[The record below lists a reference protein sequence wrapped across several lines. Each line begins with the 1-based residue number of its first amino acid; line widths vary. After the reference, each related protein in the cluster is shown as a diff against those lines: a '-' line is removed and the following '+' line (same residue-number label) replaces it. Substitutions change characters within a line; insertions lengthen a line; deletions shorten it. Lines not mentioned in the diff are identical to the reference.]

1 MTGSGLDHP
10 LTYLGVL
17 VAAIVEG
24 EIGYVAAAALVGRGY
39 LNPVA
44 VLVAGATGAA
54 LGDQFYFYLLRGRL
68 RRWLDRHEAIARRGR
83 QLAWHV
89 RRREVAMVLLIRFAP
104 GLRIALAAACAYA
117 GVPPLR
123 FTVLNCA
130 ASVVWAVAL
139 LVLVAWVGPAA
150 LPAIGISGWWSVL
163 VPPLLLLLLFRYAA
177 RVEQR
182 ALIPGLDEHDEPVS
196 SES

>member
-1 MTGSGLDHP
+1 MVAGLDHP
-10 LTYLGVL
+10 LTYVGVL

-39 LNPVA
+39 LNPLA
-44 VLVAGATGAA
+44 VLVAGAAGAA

-68 RRWLDRHEAIARRGR
+68 RRWVDRHEAIARRGR
-83 QLAWHV
+83 MLASHV

-117 GVPPLR
+117 GVPPIKYS
-123 FTVLNCA
+123 TLNCL
-130 ASVVWAVAL
+130 ASVVWATTL

-163 VPPLLLLLLFRYAA
+163 VPPLLLILLFRFAA
-177 RVEQR
+177 RAEER
-182 ALIPGLDEHDEPVS
+182 ALIPGLDERDEPAS
-196 SES
+196 

>member
-1 MTGSGLDHP
+1 VIVPGLDHP
-10 LTYLGVL
+10 LTYLAVL

-24 EIGYVAAAALVGRGY
+24 EIGYVAAAVLVGRGY
-39 LNPVA
+39 LNPMA

-83 QLAWHV
+83 MLAAHV

-117 GVPPLR
+117 GVSPMLYSA
-123 FTVLNCA
+123 LNCA
-130 ASVVWAVAL
+130 ASVVWAASL
-139 LVLVAWVGPAA
+139 LVLVAWIGPSA
-150 LPAIGISGWWSVL
+150 LPALGISGWWSIII
-163 VPPLLLLLLFRYAA
+163 PALLLVGLFRLVA
-177 RVEQR
+177 RVER
-182 ALIPGLDEHDEPVS
+182 RTLMPGLDERDHPVS
-196 SES
+196 

>member
-1 MTGSGLDHP
+1 MTVAGLDHP

-39 LNPVA
+39 LNPMA

-68 RRWLDRHEAIARRGR
+68 RRWVDRHEAIARRGR
-83 QLAWHV
+83 MLAWHV
-89 RRREVAMVLLIRFAP
+89 RRREMAMVLLIRFAP

-117 GVPPLR
+117 GVSPLR
-123 FTVLNCA
+123 FSALNCL
-130 ASVVWAVAL
+130 ASVVWAVSL
-139 LVLVAWVGPAA
+139 LVLVAWIGPNA
-150 LPAIGISGWWSVL
+150 LPALGISGWWCVL
-163 VPPLLLLLLFRYAA
+163 IPPLLLLLLFRVAA
-177 RVEQR
+177 RIERR
-182 ALIPGLDEHDEPVS
+182 ALIPALDEQDNPIS
-196 SES
+196 

>member
-1 MTGSGLDHP
+1 VTAAGLDHP

-44 VLVAGATGAA
+44 VLIAGAMGAA

-83 QLAWHV
+83 MLAVHV
-89 RRREVAMVLLIRFAP
+89 RRREMAMVLLIRFAP

-117 GVPPLR
+117 GVPPMR
-123 FTVLNCA
+123 FSVLNCV
-130 ASVVWAVAL
+130 ASVVWAASL
-139 LVLVAWVGPAA
+139 LVLVAWIGPNA
-150 LPAIGISGWWSVL
+150 LPALGISGWWSVL
-163 VPPLLLLLLFRYAA
+163 IPPLLLLLLFRVAG
-177 RVEQR
+177 RIER
-182 ALIPGLDEHDEPVS
+182 RTLIPGLDEGDEATS
-196 SES
+196 

>member
-1 MTGSGLDHP
+1 MISALDHP

-24 EIGYVAAAALVGRGY
+24 EIGYVAAAALVGHGY
-39 LNPVA
+39 LDPVA

-68 RRWLDRHEAIARRGR
+68 RRWLDRQEAIKRRGR
-83 QLAWHV
+83 LLAWHV
-89 RRREVAMVLLIRFAP
+89 RRRETAMVLLIRFAP

-117 GVPPLR
+117 GVPPVR
-123 FTVLNCA
+123 FSTLNCA
-130 ASVVWAVAL
+130 ASIVWAAAL

-150 LPAIGISGWWSVL
+150 LPALGISGWWSVL
-163 VPPLLLLLLFRYAA
+163 VPPLVLLLLFRFAA
-177 RVEQR
+177 RVERR
-182 ALIPGLDEHDEPVS
+182 ALIPNLDEHDGPVS
-196 SES
+196 SEP

>member
-1 MTGSGLDHP
+1 MTVSGLDHP

-17 VAAIVEG
+17 IAAIVEG

-39 LNPVA
+39 LSPFPV
-44 VLVAGATGAA
+44 LIAGAMGAA

-83 QLAWHV
+83 MLALHV
-89 RRREVAMVLLIRFAP
+89 RRREMAMVLLIRFAP

-123 FTVLNCA
+123 FSALNCV
-130 ASVVWAVAL
+130 ASVVWAL
-139 LVLVAWVGPAA
+139 SLMVLVAWIGPHW
-150 LPAIGISGWWSVL
+150 LPALGISGWWSVL
-163 VPPLLLLLLFRYAA
+163 IPPLLLLLLFRVAA
-177 RVEQR
+177 RIERR
-182 ALIPGLDEHDEPVS
+182 ALVS
-196 SES
+196 GDG